1 MNGAM
6 IMSRIAAPLCFSI
19 LLLSMLPASEAYP
32 QQSEAL
38 QPVMS
43 ARESHAKAAA
53 GELVLIDIRS
63 PEEWRET
70 SVPASAHAI
79 TMHQDHKTFMMQ
91 LGTATGGMREKHVA
105 LICATGGRSAPSKSG
120 SAGQALPTSQT
131 LPKVCS
137 VVGTGRVGSNRVCH
151 CAGGPQDSKL
161 LSRSDQSRFR
171 TADGPESSFATIEM
185 MSRARVLSAAQRQ
198 SGGVT

>member
-32 QQSEAL
+32 QQSEAF

-105 LICATGGRSAPSKSG
+105 LICATGGRSAALQVRLRRAGFANVTNVAEGVLGGRNGPGWIKSG
-120 SAGQALPTSQT
+120 LP
-131 LPKVCS
+131 LRRWAP
-137 VVGTGRVGSNRVCH
+137 GLE
-151 CAGGPQDSKL
+151 APQRK
-161 LSRSDQSRFR
+161 
-171 TADGPESSFATIEM
+171 
-185 MSRARVLSAAQRQ
+185 
-198 SGGVT
+198 